1 MRPPT
6 LGAILVPLLVAL
18 AAPAMLAP
26 WATPGPPAS
35 PVAEATP
42 VAPDGVAFAP
52 EAEIQGASLGTWSAR
67 YWQWVTSLP
76 VGANPAQDPSGARCG
91 YGQHG
96 PVFFVPRSMPPCTVP
111 AGAAVFIPIAGS
123 ECSTLEPPPFHGEN
137 EEELAACA
145 AGEADRYT
153 GVAVRVNGEVVPE
166 IERYRAQSPVFTLQL
181 PEDNIL
187 AVPAGTGR
195 AVADGYQ
202 IVLPPLGPGTHE
214 IVVHVEVTEGYA
226 LPDKTLRLTVVEP
239 AGGASVA
246 SFGSKPSAGRFP

>member
-1 MRPPT
+1 MRPST
-6 LGAILVPLLVAL
+6 LGAILVLLVVAL
-18 AAPAMLAP
+18 GAPTMLAMQ
-26 WATPGPPAS
+26 ATPEPPAS

-42 VAPDGVAFAP
+42 VEPEGIAFAP
-52 EAEIQGASLGTWSAR
+52 AADIHGASLGQWSAR

-76 VGANPAQDPSGARCG
+76 VGVNPAQDPSGARCG

-96 PVFFVPRSMPPCTVP
+96 PVFFVPRNLPPCTVP
-111 AGAAVFIPIAGS
+111 ADVAVFIPIAGS
-123 ECSTLEPPPFHGEN
+123 ECSTLEPPPFHGAN

-153 GVAVRVNGEVVPE
+153 GVVVRVNGEVVPE
-166 IERYRAQSPVFTLQL
+166 IERYRAQSPTFTLQL

-187 AVPAGTGR
+187 AVPPGTGR
-195 AVADGYQ
+195 AAADGYQ
-202 IVLPPLGPGTHE
+202 VILPPLAPGAHE

-239 AGGASVA
+239 ADGA
-246 SFGSKPSAGRFP
+246 

>member
-6 LGAILVPLLVAL
+6 LGAIVVPLVLAL
-18 AAPAMLAP
+18 GAANLLATQ
-26 WATPGPPAS
+26 ATSQPPAS

-42 VAPDGVAFAP
+42 VVPAGVAFPP
-52 EAEIQGASLGTWSAR
+52 EVAIHGASLGTWSAR

-76 VGANPAQDPSGARCG
+76 VGVNPAQDPSGERCG

-96 PVFFVPRSMPPCTVP
+96 PVFFVPRNLPPCAVP
-111 AGAAVFIPIAGS
+111 ADVAVFVPIAGGA
-123 ECSTLEPPPFHGEN
+123 CSTLEPPPFHGEN

-153 GVAVRVNGEVVPE
+153 GVVVRVDGEVVPT
-166 IERYRAQSPVFTLQL
+166 IERYRARSPVFTLRL

-202 IVLPPLGPGTHE
+202 FILAPLAPGAHE
-214 IVVHVEVTEGYA
+214 VVVHVEVTEGYA

-239 AGGASVA
+239 AGGAT
-246 SFGSKPSAGRFP
+246 